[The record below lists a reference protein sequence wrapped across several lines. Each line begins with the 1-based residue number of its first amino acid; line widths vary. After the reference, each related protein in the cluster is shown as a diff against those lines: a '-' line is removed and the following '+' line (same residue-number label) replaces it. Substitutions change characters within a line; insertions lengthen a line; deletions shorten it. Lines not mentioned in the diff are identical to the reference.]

1 MIKVKNATKRY
12 NKTAKPAVKDI
23 SFQMKSGEFI
33 YLIGPSG
40 SGKSTLLK
48 LLSKEVTLTQ
58 GSIQVDNIR
67 VEKIN
72 TSKLYVLR
80 RKLGVV
86 SQEDIFL
93 PQQTVYQNVIFAL
106 QAVETNYQQIKE
118 RATAVLS
125 QVGMLEYSEQL
136 IENLSIGQR
145 KKVAIARAL
154 VNQPLLLIADE
165 PTANLDVK
173 SAVEMM
179 KLFLRINEMGTSVM
193 IATHDSTMVNSIRKR
208 VIELSNG
215 EIVRDD
221 KFGGYTRFSDPKDVY
236 VW

>member
-125 QVGMLEYSEQL
+125 QVGSW
-136 IENLSIGQR
+136 ST
-145 KKVAIARAL
+145 
-154 VNQPLLLIADE
+154 VN
-165 PTANLDVK
+165 N
-173 SAVEMM
+173 
-179 KLFLRINEMGTSVM
+179 
-193 IATHDSTMVNSIRKR
+193 
-208 VIELSNG
+208 
-215 EIVRDD
+215 
-221 KFGGYTRFSDPKDVY
+221 
-236 VW
+236 

>member
-1 MIKVKNATKRY
+1 M
-12 NKTAKPAVKDI
+12 
-23 SFQMKSGEFI
+23 
-33 YLIGPSG
+33 
-40 SGKSTLLK
+40 
-48 LLSKEVTLTQ
+48 
-58 GSIQVDNIR
+58 
-67 VEKIN
+67 
-72 TSKLYVLR
+72 
-80 RKLGVV
+80 
-86 SQEDIFL
+86 
-93 PQQTVYQNVIFAL
+93 
-106 QAVETNYQQIKE
+106 
-118 RATAVLS
+118 
-125 QVGMLEYSEQL
+125 